1 MVFRKVS
8 VEVCRLEIENVEVRV
23 EMEVVK
29 FSVVE
34 FVVIY
39 QEVVKREKKG
49 VKRV

>member
-39 QEVVKREKKG
+39 
-49 VKRV
+49 